1 MLSAPF
7 NPALAF
13 VGMMAT
19 LSVFA
24 TFSLIDGI
32 LLGDP
37 TPYDSARPPGIES
50 ARGET
55 EKDGKLAFNTY
66 NCVQVSFNR
75 RNRRWWF
82 CGRRDAV

>member
-19 LSVFA
+19 LSGFA

-37 TPYDSARPPGIES
+37 TLPSPGSDDLRASNPP
-50 ARGET
+50 
-55 EKDGKLAFNTY
+55 
-66 NCVQVSFNR
+66 R
-75 RNRRWWF
+75 RN
-82 CGRRDAV
+82 